1 MKVILLQDISKIGK
15 RGEVKEVANG
25 YAINVL
31 IAKGQALQAT
41 DSELAKWKAKADSVK
56 HKKELV
62 TNAFV
67 RLVSE
72 LQGKPIIISDKKKD
86 ATGQLFAS
94 IKESDIAQALF
105 VVTGVSIDPKQVV
118 IPHSIKN
125 VGKHPFTLKQGQETA
140 NCFVTIQ

>member
-56 HKKELV
+56 HKKDLAV
-62 TNAFV
+62 NAFL
-67 RLVSE
+67 RLTDE
-72 LQGKPIIISDKKKD
+72 LKKHTLIIADKKHDTK
-86 ATGQLFAS
+86 GQLFAAV
-94 IKESDIAQALF
+94 KESDIADAIF
-105 VVTGVSIDPKQVV
+105 AITKISIDPKQVHIATV
-118 IPHSIKN
+118 IKTVSKHS
-125 VGKHPFTLKQGQETA
+125 FMLKQGADEA
-140 NCFVTIQ
+140 LFVLEVQ